1 MAPPPAAKRE
11 MEASNAAADK
21 SPSGGFLFVQYP
33 SDARLGRKHL
43 QSKSM
48 KEHLSR
54 RRRIQKIHKFR
65 NVNVP
70 VAPSATA
77 ESELQIPPEINYHT
91 GLPTPKS
98 LPSAG
103 LPSARLEQ
111 ATNGHEVRLEDV
123 EEAGQDLWDVLDWEP
138 FQAARQREEAEQ
150 AARAR
155 RSEDSQSLSPTSQKS
170 VSSYDASMIL
180 RGKSS
185 STGSGPSSGGQ
196 YEINIMDPWN
206 TGWTM
211 FAAVGAKVPV
221 KMDSDAYLILQHRTF
236 RAFSDYKNSADQ
248 CYH

>member
-11 MEASNAAADK
+11 MEASTTVADK

-70 VAPSATA
+70 VATSANA
-77 ESELQIPPEINYHT
+77 ETELQIPPEINYHT

-103 LPSARLEQ
+103 LPSAGLEQ
-111 ATNGHEVRLEDV
+111 ATNEQEVRLEDI
-123 EEAGQDLWDVLDWEP
+123 EEVGQDLWDVLDWEP
-138 FQAARQREEAEQ
+138 FQAARQREQAEQ
-150 AARAR
+150 AARG
-155 RSEDSQSLSPTSQKS
+155 RSSEGSQSLSPTSQKS
-170 VSSYDASMIL
+170 VSSYDAPMIL
-180 RGKSS
+180 RGKPS
-185 STGSGPSSGGQ
+185 STTSDPSSGGQ
-196 YEINIMDPWN
+196 PEINIMDPWN

-221 KMDSDAYLILQHRTF
+221 KMDSDAYLILQHRML
-236 RAFSDYKNSADQ
+236 RAFPTQKQ
-248 CYH
+248 H